1 MQKDIKAARRN
12 LLKAMAA
19 WTATGTLAGCSNNS
33 WLRQLAQLGSSAE
46 SRSDLPPWAR
56 YPEKT
61 ALLMLADR
69 PPLLETPLHYFLTDR
84 TPSDAYF
91 VRWHYAG
98 LPTSIDLRTFRLS
111 VAGAVTRPLQLSF
124 GDLLT
129 KFEPV
134 TAVVFSQCAGNSRS
148 FFLPQV
154 PGAEWTNGAMGNAQ
168 YKGVRLKD
176 VLKMAG
182 VSHRAVEASFR
193 GLDAPPLQ
201 SSPPFEKPL
210 PIDYALSGDAF
221 IAYEM
226 NGAQLPMLNG
236 YPIRLVVPG
245 WFATYWMKALSL
257 ITIRTEPLRNFW
269 VETAY
274 RIPVTPDFS
283 EDHLHPASVTTPV
296 TTYPTRSVFI
306 TPDGSTK
313 MKKSVPIELQGI
325 AVDDGAGIR
334 RVEVSTDGGR
344 TWTDASLDPV
354 IDKYSW
360 RRWRLRWTP
369 PLTGTFQLKCRATN
383 AAGESQPDSEWNH
396 GGYRRHSVQALDVEV
411 I

>member
-1 MQKDIKAARRN
+1 MQNDIKAARRN

-19 WTATGTLAGCSNNS
+19 WTATTTFAGCSNNS
-33 WLRQLAQLGSSAE
+33 WLRQLVQSGGAAQ
-46 SRSDLPPWAR
+46 SRSELRPWAR
-56 YPEKT
+56 YSEK
-61 ALLMLADR
+61 ADLLMLADR
-69 PPLLETPLHYFLTDR
+69 PPLLETPLHYFLTDL

-98 LPTSIDLRTFRLS
+98 LPTRIDLRTFRLT
-111 VAGAVTRPLQLSF
+111 VTGAVARPLHLSF
-124 GDLLT
+124 DNLLNQ
-129 KFEPV
+129 FEPV
-134 TAVVFSQCAGNSRS
+134 TAVVFSQCSGNSRS
-148 FFLPQV
+148 FFTPQV
-154 PGAEWTNGAMGNAQ
+154 PGAQWTNGAMGNAR

-182 VSHRAVEASFR
+182 VSRGAVEASFR

-210 PIDYALSGDAF
+210 PIDYALSSDAF

-226 NGAQLPMLNG
+226 NGAELPILNG
-236 YPIRLVVPG
+236 YPIRLIVPG

-274 RIPVTPDFS
+274 RIPATPDYS
-283 EDHLHPASVTTPV
+283 EDHAHPASATTPI
-296 TTYPTRSVFI
+296 TTHPTRSVFV
-306 TPDGSTK
+306 TPDGSNK
-313 MKKSVPIELQGI
+313 LRKNLPIEIQGV

-334 RVEVSTDGGR
+334 RVEVSTDGGK
-344 TWTDASLDPV
+344 TWTDASLDRV

-369 PLTGTFQLKCRATN
+369 LRAGTFQLKCRATN
-383 AAGESQPDSEWNH
+383 AAGETQPDSEWNH
-396 GGYRRHSVQALDVEV
+396 GGYRRHSIETLDVEV
-411 I
+411 V

>member
-1 MQKDIKAARRN
+1 MQKDIKAARRT

-19 WTATGTLAGCSNNS
+19 WTATATLAGCSNNS
-33 WLRQLAQLGSSAE
+33 WLRQLAQSGSASP
-46 SRSDLPPWAR
+46 SRSDLRPWAR
-56 YPEKT
+56 YPEK
-61 ALLMLADR
+61 ADLLMLADR
-69 PPLLETPLHYFLTDR
+69 PPLLETPLHHFLSDL
-84 TPSDAYF
+84 TPNDAYF

-98 LPTSIDLRTFRLS
+98 LPTRIDLRTFRLT
-111 VAGAVTRPLQLSF
+111 VTGAVTRPLQLSF
-124 GDLLT
+124 DDLLT

-134 TAVVFSQCAGNSRS
+134 SAVVFSQCAGNSRS
-148 FFLPQV
+148 FFRPQV

-176 VLKMAG
+176 VLNMAG
-182 VSHRAVEASFR
+182 VSHGAVVASFR

-210 PIDYALSGDAF
+210 PIDYALSGDAL

-226 NGAQLPMLNG
+226 NGGLLPMLNG

-274 RIPVTPDFS
+274 RIPATQDFS

-313 MKKSVPIELQGI
+313 MRKSVPIEIQGI
-325 AVDDGAGIR
+325 AVDDGTGIR

-344 TWTDASLDPV
+344 TWTDASLDRV
-354 IDKYSW
+354 IEKFSW

-369 PLTGTFQLKCRATN
+369 PRAGTWQLKCRATN
-383 AAGESQPDSEWNH
+383 AAGETQPDTEWNH
-396 GGYRRHSVQALDVEV
+396 GGYRRHSIETLDVEV
-411 I
+411 V